1 MAYSPAAK
9 PFNQFERSLAWRYLR
24 AKRAHGGVALIS
36 IISFIGI
43 MLAVATLIIVMSV
56 MNGFRAD
63 LLSRILGVD
72 GHVFVQTEQTQ
83 TIAADQMAKQIQSIP
98 GVTHA
103 FPVVEGQVMA
113 SASAGVTGAL
123 VRGLTAQDLKNLTL
137 ISDHIVDGTLR
148 PFDTGEDGGEHI
160 IIGYRLASRLGL
172 RAGDP
177 ITLIAP
183 SGAAT
188 PFGMIPARKVYTI
201 AGLFDSG
208 MAEFDAA
215 YIYMPLSQS
224 QLFFNKGDA
233 VDRLDVRLADP
244 DKSPEAMASIRQRI
258 GNDFQIMDWRA
269 RNASYVNALQ
279 IERNVMRLILMLI
292 VAIAAMN
299 IISGLVM
306 LVKNKGRDIAIL
318 RTIGATKGTMLRV
331 FFMTG
336 AAIGVCGTIAGL
348 IMGVLFCVYIQPI
361 QDFVAWITRAD
372 LFNPEIYYLSR
383 IPAKIEWSEVSIIV
397 FWALVMSF
405 VATLPPAWRA
415 ARLDPVEALRYE

>member
-1 MAYSPAAK
+1 MAFTSTAK
-9 PFNQFERSLAWRYLR
+9 PFGPFERSLSWRYLR

-36 IISFIGI
+36 IISFVGI

-56 MNGFRAD
+56 MNGFRSD

-72 GHVFVQTEQTQ
+72 GHVFVQTDQTE
-83 TIAADQMAKQIQSIP
+83 TLAVTQMAKQIQKLP
-98 GVTHA
+98 GITHA

-113 SASAGVTGAL
+113 SADGGATGAL
-123 VRGLTAQDLKNLTL
+123 VRGVSAGDMKTLSL
-137 ISDHIVDGTLR
+137 ISDHIVDGSLKNY
-148 PFDTGEDGGEHI
+148 DAGEDGSDHI
-160 IIGYRLASRLGL
+160 IVGYRLAGRLGL
-172 RAGDP
+172 KASDQ
-177 ITLIAP
+177 ITLVAP
-183 SGAAT
+183 SGSAT

-208 MAEFDAA
+208 MSEFDAA

-224 QLFFNKGDA
+224 QLFFNRGDT
-233 VDRLDVRLADP
+233 VDRLDVRLTDP
-244 DKSPEAMASIRQRI
+244 DRSAEAMASIRKLV
-258 GNDFQIMDWRA
+258 GSDYQILDWRA

-318 RTIGATKGTMLRV
+318 RTIGASSNSMLRV

-336 AAIGVCGTIAGL
+336 AAIGVFGTIAGL
-348 IMGVLFCVYIQPI
+348 ILGVLFCIYIQPI
-361 QDFVAWITRAD
+361 QDFIAWVTNAD
-372 LFNPEIYYLSR
+372 LFNAEIYYLTR
-383 IPAKIEWSEVSIIV
+383 IPAKIEWSEVSIIA

-415 ARLDPVEALRYE
+415 SRLDPVEALRYE

>member
-1 MAYSPAAK
+1 MAYSASVK

-24 AKRAHGGVALIS
+24 ARRAHGGVALIS
-36 IISFIGI
+36 IISFVGI

-63 LLSRILGVD
+63 LLARILGVD
-72 GHVFVQTEQTQ
+72 GHVFVQTEQTE
-83 TIAADQMAKQIQSIP
+83 TLAADHMAKQIARIP

-113 SASAGVTGAL
+113 SATGGVTGAL
-123 VRGLTAQDLKNLTL
+123 VRGMSAQDLKNLTL
-137 ISDHIVDGTLR
+137 ISDHIVDGSLK
-148 PFDTGEDGGEHI
+148 PFDSGEDGGDHI
-160 IIGYRLASRLGL
+160 IVGYRLASRLGL

-188 PFGMIPARKVYTI
+188 PFGMVPARKVYTI

-215 YIYMPLSQS
+215 YIYMPLTQS

-244 DKSPEAMASIRQRI
+244 DKSAEAMATIRQRI

-279 IERNVMRLILMLI
+279 IERNVMRLILM
-292 VAIAAMN
+292 
-299 IISGLVM
+299 
-306 LVKNKGRDIAIL
+306 
-318 RTIGATKGTMLRV
+318 
-331 FFMTG
+331 
-336 AAIGVCGTIAGL
+336 
-348 IMGVLFCVYIQPI
+348 
-361 QDFVAWITRAD
+361 
-372 LFNPEIYYLSR
+372 
-383 IPAKIEWSEVSIIV
+383 
-397 FWALVMSF
+397 
-405 VATLPPAWRA
+405 
-415 ARLDPVEALRYE
+415 

>member
-1 MAYSPAAK
+1 VAYSSTAK
-9 PFNQFERSLAWRYLR
+9 PFGQFERSLAWRYLR

-36 IISFIGI
+36 IISFLGI

-72 GHVFVQTEQTQ
+72 GHVFVQTEQTE
-83 TIAADQMAKQIQSIP
+83 TLAVNQMAKQIAKVP

-113 SASAGVTGAL
+113 SAESNVSGAL
-123 VRGLTAQDLKNLTL
+123 VRGLNAADLKSLTF
-137 ISDHIVDGTLR
+137 ISNHIVDGSLKNY
-148 PFDTGEDGGEHI
+148 DAGEDGGDHI
-160 IIGYRLASRLGL
+160 VIGYRLAARLNL

-188 PFGMIPARKVYTI
+188 PFGMIPSRKVYTI

-208 MAEFDAA
+208 MSEFDAA
-215 YIYMPLSQS
+215 YIYMPLTQS
-224 QLFFNKGDA
+224 QLFFNRGDS

-244 DKSPEAMASIRQRI
+244 DKSAEAMAKIRQLVGSTYPI
-258 GNDFQIMDWRA
+258 LDWRA
-269 RNASYVNALQ
+269 RNATYVNALQ

-318 RTIGATKGTMLRV
+318 RTIGASKGAMLRV
-331 FFMTG
+331 FFLTG
-336 AAIGVCGTIAGL
+336 ASIGVFGTLAGL
-348 IMGVLFCVYIQPI
+348 VLGVLFCTYIQPI
-361 QDFVAWITRAD
+361 QDFISWITNAD
-372 LFNPEIYYLSR
+372 LFNAEVYYLTR

-397 FWALVMSF
+397 FWAMVMSF
-405 VATLPPAWRA
+405 LATLPPAWRA